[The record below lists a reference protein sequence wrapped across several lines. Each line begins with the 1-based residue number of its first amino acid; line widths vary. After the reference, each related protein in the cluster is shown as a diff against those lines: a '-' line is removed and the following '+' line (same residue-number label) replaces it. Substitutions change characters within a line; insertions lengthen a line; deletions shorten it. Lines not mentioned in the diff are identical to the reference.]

1 MDHPNIEVCDTNHY
15 GLALFAVASIG
26 KDEVIVEFDGET
38 YEAQRA
44 SLLPN
49 DPPDYL
55 QDHVIQ
61 IGPTTYRASVGV
73 GCYLSHSCDP
83 NCGVKNK
90 NQIVAMRDIE
100 EGEELSFDYAMSE
113 NSDWTMK
120 CECGSP
126 LCRGLMTGYRDLP
139 TDFRL
144 KYKGYISSW
153 LVEV

>member
-1 MDHPNIEVCDTNHY
+1 
-15 GLALFAVASIG
+15 
-26 KDEVIVEFDGET
+26 
-38 YEAQRA
+38 
-44 SLLPN
+44 
-49 DPPDYL
+49 
-55 QDHVIQ
+55 
-61 IGPTTYRASVGV
+61 
-73 GCYLSHSCDP
+73 
-83 NCGVKNK
+83 
-90 NQIVAMRDIE
+90 MRDIE
-100 EGEELSFDYAMSE
+100 EGEELSFDYAMTE